1 MYLLVLY
8 SYFSIY
14 VLCSVLGSIQVYIN
28 NNFYVCFFI
37 VIKDNRA
44 CQLFT
49 VTQVLTSILTR
60 SSIVKGRKQKIHD
73 LRNIEFL
80 FPSWKFHQFQNAT
93 WLQIY
98 CICII
103 LFIPKLTSIN
113 PESNMNFFDEYNLR
127 FQLNVFLLI

>member
-1 MYLLVLY
+1 MYLLVPY
-8 SYFSIY
+8 AYFSIY
-14 VLCSVLGSIQVYIN
+14 VLCRQYSRQHLYIN
-28 NNFYVCFFI
+28 NNFYICFFI
-37 VIKDNRA
+37 VIKDNRV
-44 CQLFT
+44 CQPFI

-80 FPSWKFHQFQNAT
+80 FPSLKFYQFQNAT
-93 WLQIY
+93 QLQIY
-98 CICII
+98 ICII
-103 LFIPKLTSIN
+103 LFIPKLISIN